1 MLSSSWDENREGSFL
16 GTEEFERNINNIKE
30 GLGRS
35 RENAILREKMSGL
48 SPAELQQALEDLE
61 RREQAEAKRQKS
73 LQTKLKEELE

>member
-1 MLSSSWDENREGSFL
+1 VLSSSWDENREGSFL